1 MPVGPVQLLVVGFE
15 GTEERPEIRTE
26 LDRLRD
32 SDAVR
37 LIDLLVIRK
46 DESGKVTAEQRSD
59 LSVDEAT
66 EMGALVGALVGL
78 GLGEGDED
86 VALRAAEAGAA
97 AGEDGHLL
105 DEDAMWF
112 VEDEIPPG
120 TTAAVAL
127 VEHVWATPLRD
138 SIQNAGGQ
146 LLADAWIHPA
156 DLVGIGLIAA
166 EEAATH

>member
-15 GTEERPEIRTE
+15 GTEARPEIRAE

-32 SDAVR
+32 SDTVR

-78 GLGEGDED
+78 GAGEGDED
-86 VALRAAEAGAA
+86 VALELAEAGAA

-105 DEDAMWF
+105 DEDQVWF
-112 VEDEIPPG
+112 VEDAIPPG

-127 VEHVWATPLRD
+127 VEHLWATPLRD
-138 SIQNAGGQ
+138 AIRAADGQ

-156 DLVGIGLIAA
+156 DLVGIGLLAA